1 MPDTKIGLKNCVKL
15 LAGSD
20 FWHTAAVPESDVP
33 SMMMSDGPHGLRK
46 QSEDAHHLG
55 IHDSVEAVCF
65 PSAGCIASSF
75 DKDLARL
82 MGGLL
87 GEECRAEGVQI
98 LLAPAMNIKRSPLCG
113 RNFEY
118 YSEDPYLTGELA
130 AAFIQGAQQKGIGCC
145 AKHFLANNQENGR
158 MTVSANIDDRA
169 LREIYL
175 KAFQRVMEERPKSV
189 MSSYNK
195 VNGEYAG
202 ESSRFLTDILR
213 NEWGFDGIV
222 ISDWY
227 AVTDRVKTLL
237 AGLDLEMPGG
247 MLTGGEKIE
256 NALKEGTVDIETVE
270 RSARKIADLARELC
284 VERTD
289 AYDKEFHH
297 AQAVKMA
304 EQSAVLLKNDGILP
318 LRKDEKVLLIGDFA
332 ENPRYQGGGSS
343 HINAYKI
350 ESAVE
355 YLQDVQADFYP
366 CSYVTADIE
375 TVIDELS
382 AKLTEYDKVVV
393 FAGLEDAYESEGY
406 DRANIDLPLRHNAM
420 IEKIA
425 TLHSSVVVVLMN
437 GSPIAMPWVSKV
449 KGILEMHLGGEG
461 VGLACARIL
470 GGAVNP
476 SGRLA
481 ESYPLCIEHTPSY
494 LNSRSV
500 KSVDYHEGVFVGY
513 RYYSTKKIKTL
524 FPFGYGLSYTEFEY
538 SDLIVQKNED
548 RISVSV
554 NVKNVG
560 RVEGKE
566 VVQMYIKP
574 PIGGIDR
581 PIIELKGFEKVAI
594 KPNETVTVKFEIGR
608 DAFAYYSVQDG
619 AWRVD
624 GGLYEICIMKSAEE
638 TILCASVQVDGDERR
653 LTVGAD
659 TTLGELISNPKTKAY
674 AEQLLKGYSL
684 SAAEGDAIGS
694 DMKKAMFLNAPLRL
708 VKGIA
713 KLDDTQFE
721 SFLRKIK
728 ALAES

>member
-1 MPDTKIGLKNCVKL
+1 MPDTKISLKNCVKL

-46 QSEDAHHLG
+46 QSEDADHLG

-175 KAFQRVMEERPKSV
+175 KAFQRVTEARPKSV

-270 RSARKIADLARELC
+270 RSAQRIADLARELC

-297 AQAVKMA
+297 AQAAKMA

-318 LRKDEKVLLIGDFA
+318 LRKDEKVLIVGDFA
-332 ENPRYQGGGSS
+332 EKPRYQGGGSS

-355 YLQDVQADFYP
+355 NFKDVQADFYP
-366 CSYVTADIE
+366 CSYLTADIE

-393 FAGLEDAYESEGY
+393 FAGLEDTYESEGY
-406 DRANIDLPLRHNAM
+406 DRANIDLPLQHKAM

-425 TLHSSVVVVLMN
+425 SLHSNVVVVLMN

-470 GGAVNP
+470 SGAVNP

-481 ESYPLCIEHTPSY
+481 ESYPLCIEHAPSY

-500 KSVDYHEGVFVGY
+500 KSVDYNEGVFVGY

-538 SDLIVQKNED
+538 SDLVVQKNED

-554 NVKNVG
+554 NVKNAG
-560 RVEGKE
+560 RLEGKE
-566 VVQMYIKP
+566 VVQMYVKP
-574 PIGGIDR
+574 PIGDIDR
-581 PIIELKGFEKVAI
+581 PIVELKGFEKVAI

-608 DAFAYYSVQDG
+608 DAFAYYSVQDA

-624 GGLYEICIMKSAEE
+624 GGIYEICIMKSAEE

-674 AEQLLKGYSL
+674 AEQLLKGYSF
-684 SAAEGDAIGS
+684 SAEGDAIGS
-694 DMKKAMFLNAPLRL
+694 DMKKAMFYNAPLRL

-721 SFLRKIK
+721 LFLRKIE